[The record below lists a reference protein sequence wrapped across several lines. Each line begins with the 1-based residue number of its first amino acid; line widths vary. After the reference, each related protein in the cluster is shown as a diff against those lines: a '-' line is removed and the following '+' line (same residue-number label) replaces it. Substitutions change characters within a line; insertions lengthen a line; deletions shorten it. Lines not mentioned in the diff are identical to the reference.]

1 VNDEA
6 REEEVGTAEAGSR
19 RGEEAEAWE
28 TAVEPVKARRRR
40 RVAARG
46 V

>member
-19 RGEEAEAWE
+19 RGEEAEA
-28 TAVEPVKARRRR
+28 RRWSR
-40 RVAARG
+40 
-46 V
+46 